1 MYDPQIFERYLKVRA
16 LAEQGTDGEKINAA
30 RFQRGLEEKNPW
42 LLTAYAQYRAQ
53 SATPPPQPS
62 AAPPPRPPPPPGRGS
77 TPEEV
82 RDWNSKWS
90 SIFGFAQDAF
100 HRARDFVDAIN
111 DAATGYNLAD
121 GLSVTTKNTRTGNLV
136 VSATLKEADLD
147 ELDTF
152 NAMQRV
158 AFRDR
163 TLARLREQLDM
174 ILGLDEGD
182 DEDA

>member
-1 MYDPQIFERYLKVRA
+1 MHDPHIFERYLKVRA

-30 RFQRGLEEKNPW
+30 KFQRSLEEKHPW
-42 LLTAYAQYRAQ
+42 LQQSYAQHRAQ
-53 SATPPPQPS
+53 TATPRTPPPP
-62 AAPPPRPPPPPGRGS
+62 ATPPRPPPARDA

-100 HRARDFVDAIN
+100 HRARDFVDAVN
-111 DAATGYNLAD
+111 DTASGFALAD
-121 GLSVTTKNTRTGNLV
+121 GLSVAARSTRSGNLV

-152 NAMQRV
+152 NGMQRA

-163 TLARLREQLDM
+163 TLARLREQLDQ
-174 ILGLDEGD
+174 ILGLDAG
-182 DEDA
+182 DEDEEP